1 MSIINKR
8 EFTVEKD
15 GKTVN
20 LAAIRPNQTV
30 KQRAEIEYAKAWGAY
45 LQEKGLI
52 LESALWDSLRK
63 KNLWD
68 EDKQKEL
75 DEIDKNLNECEDM
88 LPDEKGKVKQKGVTL
103 SKAREAAIKMRINR
117 IKRVTLLSDF
127 TKLKS
132 NTIEGL
138 SDNAK
143 FNYLVS
149 QCIVHA
155 DTKKPYF
162 ESLQHYIE
170 RAEDQD
176 AIKAASEFAT
186 LYYNFDPDFD
196 KNLPEN
202 RFLLKYKMC
211 RDGDLSLID
220 KQGNLVDVFGNK
232 VNEDGTPFGKPLETE
247 DFDVEDDWS
256 DKEAKEDEVK
266 TEDVASTEAEK
277 ELGTVEA

>member
-1 MSIINKR
+1 MAIVNKR
-8 EFTVEKD
+8 EFTVQKD
-15 GKTVN
+15 GKDVT
-20 LAAIRPNQTV
+20 LAAIRPTQTV

-45 LQEKGLI
+45 VQEKGLI
-52 LESALWDSLRK
+52 LETALWDSLRK

-88 LPDEKGKVKQKGVTL
+88 LPDDKGKVKQKGVTL

-117 IKRVTLLSDF
+117 VRRVNLLSDF

-132 NTIEGL
+132 NTVEGL

-162 ESLQHYIE
+162 ENLQNYMD
-170 RAEDQD
+170 RSEDLD
-176 AIKAASEFAT
+176 AIKSANEFAT

-220 KQGNLVDVFGNK
+220 KQGNLVDIVGNK
-232 VNEDGTPFGKPLETE
+232 VNEDGTPAGEVPVTE
-247 DFDVEDDWS
+247 DFEVEDDWN
-256 DKEAKEDEVK
+256 DKVEVKEDVFVPK
-266 TEDVASTEAEK
+266 STE
-277 ELGTVEA
+277 ELGTAEA

>member
-1 MSIINKR
+1 MAIVNKK
-8 EFTVEKD
+8 EFKIQKD
-15 GKTVN
+15 GKEVT
-20 LAAIRPNQTV
+20 LAAIRPNQTI
-30 KQRAEIEYAKAWGAY
+30 KQRAEIEYAKAWGSY
-45 LQEKGLI
+45 VQEKGLI
-52 LESALWDSLRK
+52 LETALWDSLKK

-75 DEIDKNLNECEDM
+75 DEVDKQLNECEDM

-117 IKRVTLLSDF
+117 IRRVNLLKDF
-127 TKLKS
+127 TELKS
-132 NTIEGL
+132 HTVEGL
-138 SDNAK
+138 SDNAR

-162 ESLQHYIE
+162 ENLQAYL
-170 RAEDQD
+170 D
-176 AIKAASEFAT
+176 KADELDSVQSAREFAQ

-211 RDGDLSLID
+211 RDGDLSLVD
-220 KQGNLVDVFGNK
+220 KQGNLVDILGNK
-232 VNEDGTPFGKPLETE
+232 VNEDGSPIGEVVVKE
-247 DFDVEDDWS
+247 DFDVEDDWN
-256 DKEAKEDEVK
+256 DPKPEVEVVEPVVVPEP
-266 TEDVASTEAEK
+266 TE
-277 ELGTVEA
+277 ELGNREA